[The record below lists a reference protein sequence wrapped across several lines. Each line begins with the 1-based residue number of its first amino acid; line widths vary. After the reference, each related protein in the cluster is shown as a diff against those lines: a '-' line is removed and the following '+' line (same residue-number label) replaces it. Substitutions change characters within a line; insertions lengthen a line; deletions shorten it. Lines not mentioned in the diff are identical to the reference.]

1 MYEYKHTV
9 KLADTDAAGV
19 LFFANQF
26 RIIHNAYETFM
37 HLNGFSINRM
47 LNQEK
52 FRLPLVHAEADYM
65 LPINVSDELT
75 IQVRVSKFTASSFTL
90 KYAVYNK
97 DILCGTASTSHVSID
112 VRTGNKIE
120 LPEPIFRILETIYHK

>member
-1 MYEYKHTV
+1 MFEYKHTV

-19 LFFANQF
+19 MFFANQF

-52 FRLPLVHAEADYM
+52 FRLPLVHAEADYR
-65 LPINVSDELT
+65 LPIHVSDELI
-75 IQVRVSKFTASSFTL
+75 IQVRVSKITASSFTL
-90 KYAVYNK
+90 NYAIYK
-97 DILCGTASTSHVSID
+97 HDILCGTASTSHVSID
-112 VRTGNKIE
+112 ADTGNKIE
-120 LPEPIFRILETIYHK
+120 LPEAIFRILETIYHK